1 MKYSEYPYER
11 IDLDKF
17 KNKIELM
24 INDFSNAESAE
35 KQIKII
41 LEYQEI
47 QKEYHSFGSIAHL
60 NYARNTHHNFC
71 FRRNLR
77 NRHTWFFNEG
87 DTHPWNRVKCFCC
100 SWFFY
105 FWIY

>member
-41 LEYQEI
+41 QEYQ
-47 QKEYHSFGSIAHL
+47 
-60 NYARNTHHNFC
+60 
-71 FRRNLR
+71 
-77 NRHTWFFNEG
+77 
-87 DTHPWNRVKCFCC
+87 
-100 SWFFY
+100 
-105 FWIY
+105 